1 MRNKTHIGLVNAH
14 TKGNGGDH
22 HQTFFTQKAVLVVL
36 SRCLHQSCVVRQSS
50 NACIAQQ
57 LRNLFY
63 PFARL
68 AIHNAAVLAVRACV
82 FALNKAQQLRR
93 RIFFLDDGV
102 ADVGPVETADELL
115 CVF

>member
-1 MRNKTHIGLVNAH
+1 MRHKTHIRFVDAH
-14 TKGNGGDH
+14 AKGNGGDH
-22 HQTFFTQKAVLVVL
+22 HQTFFAQKAVLVIL
-36 SRCLHQSCVVRQSS
+36 SRCLHQACVIGQRS

-57 LRNLFY
+57 LRNLFH

-68 AIHNAAVLAVRACV
+68 AIHNAAVLSISARV

-102 ADVGPVETADELL
+102 ADVGPVKTADKLL
-115 CVF
+115 GIF